1 MKIGKYRID
10 SMWLSMILGFVFVS
24 LVVPPLWFSV
34 FALLYFAYKSGG
46 IEKEKLRI
54 Y

>member
-34 FALLYFAYKSGG
+34 FALLYFTYKSGG
-46 IEKEKLRI
+46 IEKE
-54 Y
+54 